1 MSLYEQLGGQPNMQE
16 ELNSIKS
23 NPVSYLKAKGF
34 NVPEQMNNAEQ
45 ITRYLLQ
52 SGQIGNSRLQSV
64 MRMFTHR

>member
-1 MSLYEQLGGQPNMQE
+1 MSLYEQLGGQPNMQD

-23 NPVSYLKAKGF
+23 DPVSYLKAKGF

-52 SGQIGNSRLQSV
+52 SGQIGNNKLQAV
-64 MRMFTHR
+64 MRMFSHR

>member
-1 MSLYEQLGGQPNMQE
+1 MSLYEQLGSQPNMQD

-23 NPVSYLKAKGF
+23 DPVSYLKAKGF

-52 SGQIGNSRLQSV
+52 SGQC
-64 MRMFTHR
+64 